1 MNDRE
6 QVFERVR
13 SIMFETFPQSSEVS
27 ISRET
32 TGSDVEGWDS
42 LTHSILVM
50 NVEEAFGLDLPLDR
64 TYDLND
70 LGELADLVYTCLSG
84 TA

>member
-1 MNDRE
+1 MNDRG

-13 SIMFETFPQSSEVS
+13 SIMLETFPQSIDVP

-32 TGSDVEGWDS
+32 TSSDVEGWDS
-42 LTHSILVM
+42 LTHSMLIM

-64 TYDLND
+64 TYELKD
-70 LGELADLVYTCLSG
+70 LGELADLVYSCQNG